1 MKKDSSI
8 RIRDVVT
15 LISYLTAI
23 TGFIP
28 VLSYIHAAYII
39 LFLILFFLSIY
50 FEKKG
55 SFLPRWLLNL
65 LSLLVVLIAFF
76 RIDRDNLVTTAVET
90 LLILSGIKLM
100 EDKKPRDHLQIYII
114 SVFLIAG
121 SALLTLN
128 ISFVLYFAFFT
139 FVFTSGIIML
149 TYQSE
154 SDNLVMDV
162 KTVVKII
169 SRSLLLPILAIPL
182 TVLFFVILPRTSFP
196 FLNFLNKE
204 VAHSGFT
211 DSVTLGKVSEIQ
223 ENNTIAFRVNMERIR
238 DEQLYWR
245 GIILDYFDG
254 SSWKIGE
261 EEEGHALSLQG
272 RGIRQ
277 TIYLEPYENRFLF
290 ALDKPLSVSIKKA
303 KITEG
308 ISFIL
313 PDTVSRRIRYEAY
326 SNPSDL
332 IPESKVNRKRYLQLP
347 HKDMEGLKRLAL
359 KLKGKDALET
369 AILIMSHLKKDY
381 SYTLKSL
388 PISDNPVE
396 DFLFNH
402 RKGNC
407 EYFAS
412 SMAVLLRINGIPSR
426 LVGGY
431 RGGHYNGVGG
441 YYLVSQR
448 NAHVWVEAYID
459 GKGWLRYDPTPL
471 VLEDLSKTRGI
482 LFKTRLMLDA
492 INYYWNTFV
501 ITYDLSKQ
509 ITLFNKVKNI
519 KRPDIDI
526 SIKVKELIRYVVI
539 LIVSAIIAVSV
550 KLTIAYRKLTPEGR
564 LIMRF
569 LRKMKD
575 KGYTRKDSEG
585 LEEFASTIEEPLL
598 RERASAFVKEIEPYL
613 FGHCSIN
620 REAKERLKKIIK
632 DIK

>member
-1 MKKDSSI
+1 MRKDGW

-15 LISYLTAI
+15 LISYVAAI

-28 VLSYIHAAYII
+28 VLRYIHTAYII
-39 LFLILFFLSIY
+39 LFLVLFSVSIY
-50 FEKKG
+50 FEKRG
-55 SFLPRWLLNL
+55 SFLPRWFLNL
-65 LSLLVVLIAFF
+65 LSLLIVFFAFF
-76 RIDRDNLVTTAVET
+76 RVDRDNLVTTAVET
-90 LLILSGIKLM
+90 LLILEGIKLM

-154 SDNLVMDV
+154 SGDLVMDV
-162 KTVVKII
+162 KTVIKIL

-196 FLNFLNKE
+196 FLNFLNRE
-204 VAHSGFT
+204 AAHSGFT

-223 ENNTIAFRVNMERIR
+223 EVNTIAFRVNMERIR
-238 DEQLYWR
+238 DDQLYWR
-245 GIILDYFDG
+245 GIVLDYFDG
-254 SSWKIGE
+254 SSWKVGE
-261 EEEGHALSLQG
+261 EGEGDTTPLQG
-272 RGIRQ
+272 KGIRQ

-308 ISFIL
+308 VSFIL
-313 PDTVSRRIRYEAY
+313 PDIVSSRIRYEAY

-332 IPESKVNRKRYLQLP
+332 LPESNVNRKRYLQLP
-347 HKDMEGLKRLAL
+347 DRDMERLKRLAL
-359 KLKGKDALET
+359 ELKGKDDEET
-369 AILIMSHLKKDY
+369 ATSIMSHLKKDY
-381 SYTLKSL
+381 SYTLKRL
-388 PISDNPVE
+388 PISDNPIE

-412 SMAVLLRINGIPSR
+412 SMAVILRINGIPSR

-431 RGGHYNGVGG
+431 RGGHYNDVGG
-441 YYLVSQR
+441 YYLISQR
-448 NAHVWVEAYID
+448 NAHVWVEAYIN
-459 GKGWLRYDPTPL
+459 GKGWLRYDPTPS
-471 VLEDLSKTRGI
+471 VPEGLSKRRDI
-482 LFKTRLMLDA
+482 LLKARLMLDA
-492 INYYWNTFV
+492 INYYWNAFV
-501 ITYDLSKQ
+501 ISYDLSKQ
-509 ITLFNKVKNI
+509 LSLFNKVRNI
-519 KRPDIDI
+519 KRPVIDLRI
-526 SIKVKELIRYVVI
+526 EGKRFIRYLVI
-539 LIVSAIIAVSV
+539 FLVFITIVFFMRLVLIQIRIP
-550 KLTIAYRKLTPEGR
+550 IEER
-564 LIMRF
+564 LVMKFMRIMKRY
-569 LRKMKD
+569 
-575 KGYTRKDSEG
+575 GYIRKDSQG
-585 LEEFASTIEEPLL
+585 LEEFASTIDEPLL

-613 FGHCSIN
+613 FGHYSIN
-620 REAKERLKKIIK
+620 REAKERLKKTIK

>member
-1 MKKDSSI
+1 MRKDGMI

-15 LISYLTAI
+15 LISYLAAI

-28 VLSYIHAAYII
+28 VLRYIHAAYIA
-39 LFLILFFLSIY
+39 LFLILFSVSIY
-50 FEKKG
+50 FEKRG

-65 LSLLVVLIAFF
+65 LSLLVVFVALF
-76 RIDRDNLVTTAVET
+76 RVDSDTLVTTAVET

-128 ISFVLYFAFFT
+128 ISFVLYFAFFS

-154 SDNLVMDV
+154 SSDLVMDV
-162 KTVVKII
+162 KTVFKIL

-182 TVLFFVILPRTSFP
+182 TVLFFTILPRTNYP
-196 FLNFLNKE
+196 FLNFLNQE
-204 VAHSGFT
+204 AARSGFT

-223 ENNTIAFRVNMERIR
+223 EDDAIAFRVNMERIR
-238 DEQLYWR
+238 DDQLYWR
-245 GIILDYFDG
+245 GIVLDYFDG

-261 EEEGHALSLQG
+261 EEEGHALSSQG
-272 RGIRQ
+272 KGIRQ

-303 KITEG
+303 KITGG
-308 ISFIL
+308 ISFML
-313 PDTVSRRIRYEAY
+313 PDIVSRRIRYEAY

-332 IPESKVNRKRYLQLP
+332 IPEFKVNRKRYLQLP
-347 HKDMEGLKRLAL
+347 DRDMERLKRLAM
-359 KLKGKDALET
+359 KFKGKDEEET
-369 AILIMSHLKKDY
+369 ATSIMSYLKKDY
-381 SYTLKSL
+381 SYTLKKL

-412 SMAVLLRINGIPSR
+412 SMAVMLRLSGIPSR

-431 RGGHYNGVGG
+431 RGGHYNDVGG
-441 YYLVSQR
+441 YYLISQK

-459 GKGWLRYDPTPL
+459 GKGWLRYDPTPS
-471 VLEDLSKTRGI
+471 VLEDPGKRRDI
-482 LFKTRLMLDA
+482 LFKARLMLDA
-492 INYYWNTFV
+492 INYYWNAFV
-501 ITYDLSKQ
+501 ISYDLSKQ
-509 ITLFNKVKNI
+509 LSLFNKIRNI
-519 KRPDIDI
+519 KKPVIDLRI
-526 SIKVKELIRYVVI
+526 EGKGFIRYLVIFLVIITILVFMRLI
-539 LIVSAIIAVSV
+539 LIQVRIP
-550 KLTIAYRKLTPEGR
+550 PEER
-564 LIMRF
+564 FVMKFMRV
-569 LRKMKD
+569 MKRH
-575 KGYTRKDSEG
+575 GYIRKDFQG
-585 LEEFASTIEEPLL
+585 LEEFASTIKEPSL
-598 RERASAFVKEIEPYL
+598 RDKAATFVRDIEPYL
-613 FGHCSIN
+613 FGHYSID
-620 REAKERLKKIIK
+620 REARERLRKIIK

>member
-1 MKKDSSI
+1 MRKDGKI
-8 RIRDVVT
+8 KIRDVVT
-15 LISYLTAI
+15 LISYVAAI

-28 VLSYIHAAYII
+28 VLRYVHAAYII
-39 LFLILFFLSIY
+39 LFLVLFSVSIY
-50 FEKKG
+50 FEKRG

-65 LSLLVVLIAFF
+65 LSLLVVLVAFF
-76 RIDRDNLVTTAVET
+76 RVDRDNLVTTAVET
-90 LLILSGIKLM
+90 LLILEGIKLM

-154 SDNLVMDV
+154 SGDLVMDV
-162 KTVVKII
+162 KTIIKIL

-204 VAHSGFT
+204 AAHSGFT
-211 DSVTLGKVSEIQ
+211 DSVTLGKVTEIQ
-223 ENNTIAFRVNMERIR
+223 EDNTIAFRVNMERISDDR
-238 DEQLYWR
+238 LYWR
-245 GIILDYFDG
+245 GIVLDYFDG

-261 EEEGHALSLQG
+261 EKEGNTMPLQG
-272 RGIRQ
+272 KGIRQ

-313 PDTVSRRIRYEAY
+313 PDIVSRRIRYEAY

-347 HKDMEGLKRLAL
+347 DRDMERLKRLAL
-359 KLKGKDALET
+359 KLKGKDDEET
-369 AILIMSHLKKDY
+369 ATSIMSHLKKDY
-381 SYTLKSL
+381 SYTLKRL

-412 SMAVLLRINGIPSR
+412 SMAIILRINGIPSR

-431 RGGHYNGVGG
+431 RGGHYNDVGG
-441 YYLVSQR
+441 YYLISQR
-448 NAHVWVEAYID
+448 NAHVWVEAYIN
-459 GKGWLRYDPTPL
+459 GKGWLRYDPTPS
-471 VLEDLSKTRGI
+471 VLEDLSRRRDI
-482 LFKTRLMLDA
+482 LFKARLMLDA
-492 INYYWNTFV
+492 INYYWNAFV
-501 ITYDLSKQ
+501 ISYDLSKQ
-509 ITLFNKVKNI
+509 LSLFNKVRNI
-519 KRPDIDI
+519 KKPVIDLRI
-526 SIKVKELIRYVVI
+526 EGKRFIRYLVI
-539 LIVSAIIAVSV
+539 FLVFITIVFFMRLVLIQI
-550 KLTIAYRKLTPEGR
+550 RKPIDER
-564 LIMRF
+564 LVMKFMRIM
-569 LRKMKD
+569 KQY
-575 KGYTRKDSEG
+575 GYIRKDSQG
-585 LEEFASTIEEPLL
+585 LEEFVSTIKEPLL

-613 FGHCSIN
+613 FGHYSIN
-620 REAKERLKKIIK
+620 KEAKEKLKRIIK
-632 DIK
+632 DIE